1 LAKGPGQSAYQTGLY
16 EQEEVPEIISTSDF
30 RNGLAIE
37 LGGQMFR
44 VVEFQ
49 HVKPGK
55 GGAFVRT
62 RVKNVETGAVLDRTF
77 RSGEKLEE
85 AVLEHKKMQF
95 LYRDGENY
103 VLMDTDTYEQMP
115 VPPDVIKEEADYL
128 VEEQVFSVFVHRGK
142 TVYVELPAAV
152 ELTVEKAEPWLKGDT
167 TGAATKPVTMETG
180 LVVQAPLFVEKGDVL
195 KVDTRDGRYIE
206 RV

>member
-1 LAKGPGQSAYQTGLY
+1 MRSIVRTLEAGVVT
-16 EQEEVPEIISTSDF
+16 IISTSDF
-30 RNGLAIE
+30 RNGLAVFLDGDIY
-37 LGGQMFR
+37 R
-44 VVEFQ
+44 IVEFQ